1 MSIDIVTIERD
12 FTAWVAEKLN
22 LEIDKTIFRG
32 SIPEKIKEG
41 VAVMFGSQ
49 IPAAGFYGFRPQTW
63 NVQIL
68 AKFDKRDNAM
78 MFQTRVNMLFPQTG
92 GMIYK
97 NTNFRTIELQSM
109 SEPYQNADHGK
120 SKWFVSVNVVL
131 SVLTSSAQTA

>member
-1 MSIDIVTIERD
+1 MDIVTIERD
-12 FTAWVAEKLN
+12 FTSWVAEKLN

-68 AKFDKRDNAM
+68 AKYDKRDNAM
-78 MFQTRVNMLFPQTG
+78 MFQTRVNRLFPQTG
-92 GMIYK
+92 GMIYN

-120 SKWFVSVNVVL
+120 NKWFVSVNVVAV
-131 SVLTSSAQTA
+131 VLTTDV

>member
-1 MSIDIVTIERD
+1 MDIVTIERD
-12 FTAWVAEKLN
+12 FTSWIAEKLN

-32 SIPEKIKEG
+32 GIPEKIKEG
-41 VAVMFGSQ
+41 VAVIFGSQ

-78 MFQTRVNMLFPQTG
+78 MFQTRVNRLFPHAG

-97 NTNFRTIELQSM
+97 STNFRTIELQSVA
-109 SEPYQNADHGK
+109 EPYQSADAGK
-120 SKWFVSVNVVL
+120 NKWFVSVNVVL

>member
-1 MSIDIVTIERD
+1 MNIVNIERD
-12 FTAWVAEKLN
+12 FTSWIAEKLN

-32 SIPEKIKEG
+32 GMPEKIKEG

-49 IPAAGFYGFRPQTW
+49 IPSAGFYGFRPQTW

-78 MFQTRVNMLFPQTG
+78 MFQTRVNRLFPQTG
-92 GMIYK
+92 GVIHN

-109 SEPYQNADHGK
+109 AEPFQGTDHGK
-120 SKWFVSVNVVL
+120 NKWFVSVNIVL

>member
-1 MSIDIVTIERD
+1 MSMDIVTIERD
-12 FTAWVAEKLN
+12 FTSWVAEKLN

-32 SIPEKIKEG
+32 GIPEKIKEG

-78 MFQTRVNMLFPQTG
+78 MFQTRVNRLFPHAG

-97 NTNFRTIELQSM
+97 STNFRTIELQSM

-120 SKWFVSVNVVL
+120 SKWFVSVNVVAV
-131 SVLTSSAQTA
+131 VLTTDV

>member
-1 MSIDIVTIERD
+1 MDIVTIERD
-12 FTAWVAEKLN
+12 FTSWVAEKLN
-22 LEIDKTIFRG
+22 LEIDKTIFRPG
-32 SIPEKIKEG
+32 IPEKIKEG

-78 MFQTRVNMLFPQTG
+78 MFQTRVNRLFPHAG

-97 NTNFRTIELQSM
+97 STNFRTIELQSVA
-109 SEPYQNADHGK
+109 EPYQSADHGK
-120 SKWFVSVNVVL
+120 NKWFVSVNVVL

>member
-1 MSIDIVTIERD
+1 MSTDFVTIERD
-12 FTAWVAEKLN
+12 FTSWVAEKLN

-32 SIPEKIKEG
+32 GIPEKIREG
-41 VAVMFGSQ
+41 AAVMFGSQ
-49 IPAAGFYGFRPQTW
+49 IPSAGFYGFRPQTW

-78 MFQTRVNMLFPQTG
+78 MFQTRINRIFPQTG

-109 SEPYQNADHGK
+109 SEPYQTADHGK
-120 SKWFVSVNVVL
+120 NKWFVSVNVIAV
-131 SVLTSSAQTA
+131 VLTTNL

>member
-1 MSIDIVTIERD
+1 MSMDIVTVERD
-12 FTAWVAEKLN
+12 FTTWVAEKLN

-109 SEPYQNADHGK
+109 AEPYQSADYGK
-120 SKWFVSVNVVL
+120 NKWFVSVNVLVV
-131 SVLTSSAQTA
+131 VLTTNV

>member
-32 SIPEKIKEG
+32 GIPEKIKEG

-78 MFQTRVNMLFPQTG
+78 MFQTRVNALFPQTG

-109 SEPYQNADHGK
+109 SEPFQGTDHGK
-120 SKWFVSVNVVL
+120 GKWFVSVNVVL